1 MTSRTPVSIL
11 VQIKNEAE
19 NLPRCLNSVKWAE
32 ENFVVDSKS
41 IDGSAEIVMREARVN
56 LSGTSRKL
64 FAPER
69 WA

>member
-1 MTSRTPVSIL
+1 VPKL
-11 VQIKNEAE
+11 GAW
-19 NLPRCLNSVKWAE
+19 VKE
-32 ENFVVDSKS
+32 IFVVDSKS

-56 LSGTSRKL
+56 VSGISRKL